1 VIGIIW
7 CNSDTTWCNNR
18 IILQQL
24 IAISLLFNG
33 YQLWPEKCSEYRGSY
48 SVLKLIVGIH
58 IEVTAMKYYSRRL
71 VKPEHLNPA
80 NTLFGGQ
87 LLSWIDEEAA
97 IFAAC
102 QMKSTSHVTKLI
114 SEINFMT
121 PAHQG
126 DVIEFGLEL
135 VSLGHSS
142 ITVSCQVRN
151 KMTQAPVVSID
162 KMVFVHVNAQG
173 LPVPHGIR
181 ANAA

>member
-1 VIGIIW
+1 
-7 CNSDTTWCNNR
+7 
-18 IILQQL
+18 
-24 IAISLLFNG
+24 
-33 YQLWPEKCSEYRGSY
+33 
-48 SVLKLIVGIH
+48 
-58 IEVTAMKYYSRRL
+58 MKFYSRRL

-102 QMKSTSHVTKLI
+102 QMRSSSHVTKLI

-121 PAHQG
+121 PARQG
-126 DVIEFGLEL
+126 DILEFGLEVL
-135 VSLGHSS
+135 SLGHSS
-142 ITVSCQVRN
+142 ITVRCKVRN
-151 KMTQAPVVSID
+151 KLTEAPVVAID
-162 KMVFVHVNAQG
+162 KMVFVNVNAQG